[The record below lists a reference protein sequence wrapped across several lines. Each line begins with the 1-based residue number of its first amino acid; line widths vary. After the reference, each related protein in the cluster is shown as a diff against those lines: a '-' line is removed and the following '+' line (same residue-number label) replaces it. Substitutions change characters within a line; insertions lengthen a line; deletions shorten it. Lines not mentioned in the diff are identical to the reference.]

1 MLFVQIFFEMEFWYR
16 SEQRE
21 FLWGDDTV
29 SKRQLQATEVSYD
42 FSNIMFGDQ
51 RLMNEYK
58 TLRFIRENTT
68 IPVQMS

>member
-1 MLFVQIFFEMEFWYR
+1 MKFWYR
-16 SEQRE
+16 SERRE

-51 RLMNEYK
+51 RLTNGYK
-58 TLRFIRENTT
+58 TLHFIRENTT